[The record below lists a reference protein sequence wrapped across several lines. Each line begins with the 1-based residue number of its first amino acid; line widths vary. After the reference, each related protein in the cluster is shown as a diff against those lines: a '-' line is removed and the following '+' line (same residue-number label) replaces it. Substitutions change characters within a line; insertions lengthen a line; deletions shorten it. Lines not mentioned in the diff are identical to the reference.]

1 VKHILDLL
9 WLKDLDIPTTNK
21 TEFGVTSTFL
31 HENISLAHD
40 IYLDNKNSYQAAG
53 KVQAV
58 YMDEDGITHR
68 YNSNNFTKDGVL
80 EWIEGKKYQ
89 GSLLKYKTPA
99 LLGEGP
105 RRYWAYFKKDVRRL
119 YRSKAQKHV
128 DAILRKFGISYL
140 CELDPL
146 DAENIKPNQK
156 TDRQILF
163 IIAAVWWVVETAW
176 GFISPAAPAKTKSK
190 IRGSKKKTESEEKS
204 NDDTKQKSKR
214 EKIE

>member
-1 VKHILDLL
+1 VDFTKVKHIVDLL

-89 GSLLKYKTPA
+89 GSLLKYKTPV

-140 CELDPL
+140 CDLDPL

-163 IIAAVWWVVETAW
+163 IFAAVWWVVETAW

-190 IRGSKKKTESEEKS
+190 IRGSKKKTESEE
-204 NDDTKQKSKR
+204 
-214 EKIE
+214 